1 MELLYPSKVPL
12 FPVLLL
18 LGIIRQINLVVGTFF
33 SFFGRGV
40 EKRVDRRTG
49 AEGRGGQEHLG
60 LGKERGPGGKR
71 VRMEERKHFY

>member
-49 AEGRGGQEHLG
+49 AEGRGG
-60 LGKERGPGGKR
+60 
-71 VRMEERKHFY
+71 